1 MEGSWWRTFYALA
14 HPLGGFIVRLLRR
27 VGLQIDFRKM
37 QLLLYRSGLGGKVDP
52 QSWLGLKATF
62 SLLVALVSAFLF
74 LILSGSLAFK
84 TVFFLCV
91 LFLGFRLPDWR
102 LESRGRERRKAIDSQ
117 LPYAVDLLATCCL
130 AGLNIHQAM
139 TTVLAEIGG
148 VLGEEIT
155 VSLGQLELGMGKDEV
170 LKEMR
175 ERTAS
180 HSLVDFFSFLF
191 RAEKLGTPLED
202 VLASKSRDVRDL
214 QRSSVEKKARQ
225 APVLLLFPLV
235 FLILPSF
242 ILLTVGIFVLPIL
255 KM

>member
-1 MEGSWWRTFYALA
+1 MEGSWWKRFYALA
-14 HPLGGFIVRLLRR
+14 YPLGGSIVRLLRA
-27 VGLQIDFRKM
+27 VGLQIDFKKI
-37 QLLLYRSGLGGKVDP
+37 QLLLYRAGLGGKIDP
-52 QSWLGLKATF
+52 QSWLGLKATLSF
-62 SLLVALVSAFLF
+62 LMALVSAFLL
-74 LILSGSLAFK
+74 LILPGSLALK
-84 TVFFLCV
+84 TVLFVCA
-91 LFLGFRLPDWR
+91 LFLGFRFPDWR
-102 LESRGRERRKAIDSQ
+102 LESSGRERRQAIDRE

-139 TTVLAEIGG
+139 TTIVAEIGG

-242 ILLTVGIFVLPIL
+242 ILLTVGIFILPIL